1 MGEGRMIR
9 VYFFCSCIPR
19 PSLFLSALSSL
30 GHHIYLVTMNFKI
43 NPVFKNYNLFLQISL
58 HMLLFGA
65 FLLAH
70 PVKNPL
76 AMQETLVWFLG
87 REVYLEKRQAPHS
100 SIPGLPWG
108 LRQWRIRLQCR
119 RPGFDPWAEK
129 IRWRRAWRPTPA
141 LLPGEAHGQRRP
153 EGCGPRGRLYAQS
166 DVPERLR
173 TSARVMPCA
182 VYEHGIM
189 FLSCKTRA
197 ASKCFL

>member
-1 MGEGRMIR
+1 MIR

-129 IRWRRAWRPTPA
+129 IRWRRAWRPTPV
-141 LLPGEAHGQRRP
+141 LLPGESHGQSIVAWRSPWTEAPGGLRSTGPPLCSVRRAWAT
-153 EGCGPRGRLYAQS
+153 ENVSTRDAMCCVWTWYN
-166 DVPERLR
+166 VPVL
-173 TSARVMPCA
+173 
-182 VYEHGIM
+182 
-189 FLSCKTRA
+189 
-197 ASKCFL
+197 